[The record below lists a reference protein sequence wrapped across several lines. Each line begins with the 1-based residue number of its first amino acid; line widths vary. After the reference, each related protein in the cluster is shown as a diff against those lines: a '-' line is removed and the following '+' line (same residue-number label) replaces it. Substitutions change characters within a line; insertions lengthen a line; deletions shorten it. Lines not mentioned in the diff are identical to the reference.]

1 MSKLR
6 LRDIKNITED
16 HTAGG
21 GRVTIWIEDWCLQ
34 NLISL
39 LHGLLW
45 VIYTLQARTP
55 TKIPLAV
62 FCWAPHPARHW
73 TNLLTS
79 ELIPKYQGVQ
89 SPLVWLERGLHWNS
103 LAAEAVSIWSL
114 VCLVPSTLLVLQTC
128 LLNEWLCKWIDSN
141 LEWNS
146 RFKSYPKVLLGS
158 WF

>member
-6 LRDIKNITED
+6 IGDVKNVTED

-45 VIYTLQARTP
+45 VICTLQAKTP
-55 TKIPLAV
+55 TKIPLAL
-62 FCWAPHPARHW
+62 FCWAPQPAGHW
-73 TNLLTS
+73 TSLLIS
-79 ELIPKYQGVQ
+79 ALIPKYNGVQ
-89 SPLVWLERGLHWNS
+89 STLVWLERSLPWNS
-103 LAAEAVSIWSL
+103 MEAGAMSIWSL
-114 VCLVPSTLLVLQTC
+114 VCLLPSPWLVLQMY
-128 LLNEWLCKWIDSN
+128 LLNEWLWKWTSTN

-146 RFKSYPKVLLGS
+146 KFKSYPKVLLGS